1 MHLAFYA
8 PMKPPTSAVPSG
20 DRRIARLFMQ
30 AFAQAGH
37 EVDLAA
43 RLRTWEGVGDESRQ
57 VRLRDVA
64 GRLSRRLLD
73 RYLSRPAIERPD
85 AWFTYHVY
93 HKAPDWIGPA
103 VSDALDIPYLVA
115 EASIADKRAS
125 GPWAL
130 GHAATAA
137 AIRRADAAL
146 GLKAIDGPAVCRYLE
161 EPGRLFQMPLFL
173 DAAPF
178 IDAAARKIRHRAE
191 LAERFALP
199 PNQPWLLSVAMMRPG
214 DKLESY
220 RVLGKAL
227 SRLDGHPWTFIC
239 VGDGEARP
247 DVETALAPVRER
259 IHFVGEQEAADLPA
273 FYAAADLM
281 VWPAVNEAMGMA
293 LLEAQATGLPV
304 VAGTGGGIS
313 EIVRHSE
320 TGLLTQPSDVTDFS
334 AAVEALLA
342 DPDRRQRMGDA
353 ARAVIARDHDLPG
366 AARRIDGILRRA
378 VAERR
383 K

>member
-161 EPGRLFQMPLFL
+161 EPGRL
-173 DAAPF
+173 
-178 IDAAARKIRHRAE
+178 
-191 LAERFALP
+191 
-199 PNQPWLLSVAMMRPG
+199 
-214 DKLESY
+214 
-220 RVLGKAL
+220 
-227 SRLDGHPWTFIC
+227 
-239 VGDGEARP
+239 
-247 DVETALAPVRER
+247 
-259 IHFVGEQEAADLPA
+259 
-273 FYAAADLM
+273 
-281 VWPAVNEAMGMA
+281 
-293 LLEAQATGLPV
+293 
-304 VAGTGGGIS
+304 
-313 EIVRHSE
+313 
-320 TGLLTQPSDVTDFS
+320 
-334 AAVEALLA
+334 
-342 DPDRRQRMGDA
+342 
-353 ARAVIARDHDLPG
+353 
-366 AARRIDGILRRA
+366 
-378 VAERR
+378 
-383 K
+383 